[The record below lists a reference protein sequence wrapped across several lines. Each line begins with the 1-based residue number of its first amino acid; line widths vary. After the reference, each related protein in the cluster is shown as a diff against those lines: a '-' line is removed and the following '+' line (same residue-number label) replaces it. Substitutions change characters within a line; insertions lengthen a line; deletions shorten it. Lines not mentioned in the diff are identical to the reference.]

1 MNQYIDH
8 DHSSRSCRGGVAC
21 HGFNWKL
28 RDNPELSGAIWHP
41 LLVMFVLSVFQVC
54 IYIYMCTYVLY
65 IYIHFLIFLDHIHLN
80 PERDAVLLKLGFWI
94 LDEKMVSQSPRVP
107 MTGQIWKKTHHL
119 GLGEGIAKATNQLEW
134 PCLIIMFPTATS
146 MYFNVFH
153 APICRY
159 MQSRFFC
166 LTSRFGRWNPVS
178 WFLPE
183 NWKPHLPV
191 SFYPAP

>member
-41 LLVMFVLSVFQVC
+41 LLVIFVLSVFQVC
-54 IYIYMCTYVLY
+54 IYIYT
-65 IYIHFLIFLDHIHLN
+65 FLDISWSYPLE
-80 PERDAVLLKLGFWI
+80 PREGCCPFEAGLLDFGWKNGLS
-94 LDEKMVSQSPRVP
+94 ESQSPNDWTN
-107 MTGQIWKKTHHL
+107 MKKTHHL

-146 MYFNVFH
+146 MYFNVFL

-166 LTSRFGRWNPVS
+166 STSRFGRWNPVS